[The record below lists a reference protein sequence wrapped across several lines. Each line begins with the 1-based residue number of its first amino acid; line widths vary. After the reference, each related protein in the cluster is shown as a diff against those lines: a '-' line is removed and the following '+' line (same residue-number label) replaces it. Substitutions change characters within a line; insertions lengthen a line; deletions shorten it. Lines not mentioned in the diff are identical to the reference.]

1 MALRT
6 RDTMTLDDVVKDF
19 DAYLRYFNHVR
30 QQKAFARRLTLAPE
44 SCLAEAI
51 AFNIGRVLGWQTSLN
66 EHPGTG
72 GPDFVCLR
80 GCSEVFLLEVAVIE
94 KATIESKT
102 GMPDG
107 LGPGRYDNHKGIGP
121 IVFRKAGQKYSQIEK
136 AGRSEEL
143 PIVLALYLNHSDA
156 EKMLVRFGISD
167 IALSPAF
174 VPIEDGR
181 LDYDRPFV
189 DLKRSLFYCNDD
201 GSPSLRRTAL
211 SAVLLIVPD
220 SFGVKTTILLHP
232 GADRPVDEAVFSRLP
247 IVRLVRVSEEPLQFE
262 LKHNSEDD
270 FAQITFQPH
279 WRAPAR

>member
-1 MALRT
+1 
-6 RDTMTLDDVVKDF
+6 MTPDDVVKDF
-19 DAYLRYFNHVR
+19 DAYLKYFNHDR
-30 QQKAFARRLTLAPE
+30 QQKSFAGRLKSNPE

-51 AFNIGRVLGWQTSLN
+51 AFNIGRVLGWETSLN
-66 EHPGTG
+66 EHPGKG
-72 GPDFVCLR
+72 GPDFLCLR
-80 GCSEVFLLEVAVIE
+80 GCPEAFLLEVAVIE
-94 KATIESKT
+94 KATIASKT

-107 LGPGRYDNHKGIGP
+107 PGFGRYDNQTGIGP
-121 IVFRKAGQKYSQIEK
+121 IVFRKAGQKYRQIEK

-143 PIVLALYLNHSDA
+143 PVVLALFLNHSDA

-189 DLKRSLFYCNDD
+189 DLKRSLFYCSDD

-220 SFGVKTTILLHP
+220 SFGVKTTVLLHP
-232 GADRPVDEAVFSRLP
+232 GAERPIDEAIFAQIP

-262 LKHNSEDD
+262 LTHSSDND